1 MKKKTIINL
10 VLILAVLSLFVTPL
24 GYECKVLLQRVFA
37 GSVEILPKDKQYTID
52 CDWKLKDRNNA
63 EFNFAQSKEHGK
75 AAVVYFWSSWRI
87 VSVADLYA
95 IEKLYNDYKDKVD
108 FYIITNELSAPV
120 DKLMAKRGFNFKVTY
135 LIIGEKMPFN
145 AEEIPSGFVVDKNGV
160 VRAQKIGTGRWN
172 SDAVRQLLD
181 ELSK

>member
-1 MKKKTIINL
+1 MQT
-10 VLILAVLSLFVTPL
+10 
-24 GYECKVLLQRVFA
+24 QR
-37 GSVEILPKDKQYTID
+37 S
-52 CDWKLKDRNNA
+52 R
-63 EFNFAQSKEHGK
+63 AQEST
-75 AAVVYFWSSWRI
+75 
-87 VSVADLYA
+87 DA

-108 FYIITNELSAPV
+108 FYIITNELPAPV

-172 SDAVRQLLD
+172 SDAVRGLLD
-181 ELSK
+181 EISK